1 MRDLLESIITKLSSH
16 GAESDLIYTTN
27 KSLKMSA
34 QKGEISEFK
43 VSSSQVLGARVI
55 KEGRVG
61 ISFTEAMDEES
72 LNFMIVEALRN
83 AKNSHENIHEKIIEH
98 SGNLIDCAFYNEE
111 EVDLS
116 TKVNKTLELESLVK
130 KGDSFVTSVP
140 HNSYAENEFTS
151 LYLSSSGRFT
161 SFRDK
166 VFSVSTSA
174 LMDHNGKKAN
184 YYDSH
189 FSHRF
194 CDLDWDKVI
203 KKSLF
208 YAREF
213 LNESP
218 LPTGKYHVTFSADCL
233 QSIVGCFSNFF
244 SGKAAMDKINPWSS
258 HLGQQVVSTDLSIH
272 DIPQLDQSF
281 RKSFFDSEGVEQCS
295 LTLIEDGKLKSL
307 YHNSVTANYFSTLST
322 GHASRSPLGPLG
334 ISGTHL
340 LIQGK
345 NPGTLPPKYVEIIQM
360 DGLFSG
366 ANRVNGNFSVAIKGH
381 LWERGE
387 RIKSVGNCTLSGN
400 FQELLKNVEV
410 TGTLLSSSTDGTFF
424 TVPLLFGDLSIAGV

>member
-1 MRDLLESIITKLSSH
+1 MRDILENITEKLSTR
-16 GAESDLIYTTN
+16 GAESDLIFSTN

-34 QKGEISEFK
+34 QKGEISEYK
-43 VSSSQVLGARVI
+43 VSSSQILGVRVI

-61 ISFTEAMDEES
+61 ISFTEALDEES
-72 LNFMIVEALRN
+72 VNFMITEALRN
-83 AKNSHENIHEKIIEH
+83 AQNSHENIHEKILGH
-98 SGNLIDCAFYNEE
+98 SGDLVDCAFYAEE
-111 EVDLS
+111 DVELS
-116 TKVNKTLELESLVK
+116 TKIKKTLELESLVK
-130 KGDSFVTSVP
+130 KADSLVTSVP
-140 HNSYAENEFTS
+140 HNFYSENEFTT

-166 VFSVSTSA
+166 AFSISTSA
-174 LMDHNGKKAN
+174 LMDKSGKKAN

-189 FSHRF
+189 LTHRF

-218 LPTGKYHVTFSADCL
+218 LSTGKYHVTFSADCL
-233 QSIVGCFSNFF
+233 QSIMGCFSNFF
-244 SGKAAMDKINPWSS
+244 SGKAAMDKVNPWTP
-258 HLGQQVVSTDLSIH
+258 HLGQEVISADLSIH
-272 DIPQLDQSF
+272 DIPQFDQSF
-281 RKSFFDSEGVEQCS
+281 RKSFFDSEGVEQS
-295 LTLIEDGKLKSL
+295 PLTLIEDGNLKSF
-307 YHNSVTANYFSTLST
+307 YHNSVTSNYYSTLTT
-322 GHASRSPLGPLG
+322 GHASRSALGPLG
-334 ISGTHL
+334 VSGTHFI
-340 LIQGK
+340 IQGK
-345 NPGTLPPKYVEIIQM
+345 NPKTLPSKYVEVIQM

-381 LWERGE
+381 LWDRGE